1 MEETGEGGTLKTKS
15 EGALQVSS
23 VHRAEHCQVSIFLQM
38 TQLDLVERDKMGET
52 EEIFDEANR
61 RQTGSGGGEGRD
73 GRRKEGIYTREFHK
87 PHSRQSLFSNEGRQ
101 PLI

>member
-38 TQLDLVERDKMGET
+38 TQLDLVEREIRWERQRKYSMRPIGDKRGVGE
-52 EEIFDEANR
+52 EKGEME
-61 RQTGSGGGEGRD
+61 GGKREYIPVNFINLIRA
-73 GRRKEGIYTREFHK
+73 KACFQMKGIN
-87 PHSRQSLFSNEGRQ
+87 L
-101 PLI
+101 

>member
-1 MEETGEGGTLKTKS
+1 
-15 EGALQVSS
+15 
-23 VHRAEHCQVSIFLQM
+23 
-38 TQLDLVERDKMGET
+38 MGET

-87 PHSRQSLFSNEGRQ
+87 PHSRQSLFSNEGHQ
-101 PLI
+101 PLM